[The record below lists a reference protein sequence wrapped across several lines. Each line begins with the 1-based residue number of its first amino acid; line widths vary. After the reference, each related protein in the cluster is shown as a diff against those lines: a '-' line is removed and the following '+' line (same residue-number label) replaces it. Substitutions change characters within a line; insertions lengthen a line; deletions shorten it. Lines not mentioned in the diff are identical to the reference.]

1 MMQRGMPVG
10 GPVLTIDVEDID
22 AALQLIQKLGGT
34 TVTAK
39 QVVGD
44 MGFSA
49 YFKDP
54 EGNLLGLWQTA

>member
-1 MMQRGMPVG
+1 MMQREAPFGAPVI
-10 GPVLTIDVEDID
+10 VVDVDDID
-22 AALQLIQKLGGT
+22 AALASVEKLGGT

-39 QVVGD
+39 QPVGD
-44 MGFSA
+44 MGFAA